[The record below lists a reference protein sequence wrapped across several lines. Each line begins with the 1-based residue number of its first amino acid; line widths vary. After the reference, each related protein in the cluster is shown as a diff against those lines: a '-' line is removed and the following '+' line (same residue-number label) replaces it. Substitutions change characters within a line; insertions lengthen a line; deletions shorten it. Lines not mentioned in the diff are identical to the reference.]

1 MRTKNRR
8 DINRRD
14 VGYRDVTVTR
24 ERFNRGGGSLYSL
37 YGSRLPIVPTTTV
50 DNQSNVASFVSY
62 VNGITDFSTDTRDEI
77 LENLYIYEPTVASAA
92 DSFGVMVRDSVK
104 YFSHREVKKPK
115 TIIEKFK
122 EKMFSTSINKIE
134 EMIDVANEIG
144 YDLNVPDLVE
154 TLATLAFVK
163 GTVFIRKNKN
173 KTITIL
179 PNPNVTIIDRL
190 DRIDNTYSNVGSKS
204 YIMEANYL
212 IIDEGLPT
220 QEVLNKDEFVI
231 LRFRDTPLFV
241 QDGKLRITYGIYS
254 ISPLRRALIPI
265 WYKRIA
271 MANDALWRAK
281 VVPREHHTLSAE
293 SFSTEH
299 YPGRTKA
306 AAMAAAQT
314 AAASAL
320 AAYKD
325 KYTTQSVDQAFITL
339 DTTQIKMIEPSSTS
353 YMRPNELID
362 QMNQEIYSAIN
373 MPQSVVRG
381 TSGSN
386 YASEIIISSYTT
398 TKIKQMAH
406 KISRIIIDIMKERLL
421 EVDSKYPVDQLDV
434 KIAYTLASNRLE
446 NAKISQVLA
455 SMGICYTNELRE
467 MNDLDD
473 LEDKFNVLIDT
484 GSKINPATDE
494 MKEEMEKEMENGEM
508 DMIGTDAQVRD
519 PSLNAG
525 GQKVAS
531 DGKVNYPT
539 TSHSANTQPSDSG
552 DALYNKATKT
562 K

>member
-1 MRTKNRR
+1 MRYKSRR
-8 DINRRD
+8 DIDHRD
-14 VGYRDVTVTR
+14 IEVSKH
-24 ERFNRGGGSLYSL
+24 RFSRGGESLYSL
-37 YGSRLPIVPTTTV
+37 YGSRLPIVPSTV
-50 DNQSNVASFVSY
+50 VSNQSNVASFVSY
-62 VNGITDFSTDTRDEI
+62 VNGITEFSTDSRDEI
-77 LENLYIYEPTVASAA
+77 LENLYIYEPTIASAA

-122 EKMFSTSINKIE
+122 DKLFSSSMNKIE

-154 TLATLAFVK
+154 TLATLVFVK

-173 KTITIL
+173 KSLTIL
-179 PNPNVTIIDRL
+179 PNPNITIVDNL
-190 DRIDNTYSNVGSKS
+190 DRINNTYPNMGSKS

-212 IIDEGLPT
+212 IIDEGLQT
-220 QEVLNKDEFVI
+220 QEILNKDEFVI
-231 LRFRDTPLFV
+231 LKFRDTPLFIE
-241 QDGKLRITYGIYS
+241 DGKTRISYGIYS

-271 MANDALWRAK
+271 MVNDALWRSK
-281 VVPREHHTLSAE
+281 VVPREHHKLSAE
-293 SFSTEH
+293 SFSTQH
-299 YPGRTKA
+299 YTGRTQA
-306 AAMAAAQT
+306 TAMAASQS
-314 AAASAL
+314 AASAAL
-320 AAYKD
+320 SAYKD
-325 KYTTQSVDQAFITL
+325 TFVSQAPDQAYITL
-339 DTTQIKMIEPSSTS
+339 DTVDIEMIEPKSTS

-386 YASEIIISSYTT
+386 YASELIISSYTT

-434 KIAYTLASNRLE
+434 KIAYTLANNRLE

-467 MNDLDD
+467 MNDMDD

-494 MKEEMEKEMENGEM
+494 MKEEMMENDEMELPGDNRE
-508 DMIGTDAQVRD
+508 
-519 PSLNAG
+519 PSLNSG
-525 GQKVAS
+525 GQKLS
-531 DGKVNYPT
+531 SNGKVNYPT
-539 TSHSANTQPSDSG
+539 TAHSASTQPSDSG
-552 DALYNKATKT
+552 DALYNKETQK